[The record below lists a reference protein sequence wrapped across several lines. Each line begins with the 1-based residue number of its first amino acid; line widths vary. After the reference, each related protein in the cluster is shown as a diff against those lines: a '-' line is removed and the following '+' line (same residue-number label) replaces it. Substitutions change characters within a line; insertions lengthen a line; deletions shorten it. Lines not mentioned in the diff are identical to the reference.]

1 METTFKFP
9 EKKEMRVVSSFEPHQ
24 QSIAYKVVELE
35 ENKYLMRKLEEKT
48 ETLGEVL
55 QMYTILKQGYE
66 NVVEQCNDI
75 VVKCTNDLE
84 KRKT

>member
-1 METTFKFP
+1 
-9 EKKEMRVVSSFEPHQ
+9 
-24 QSIAYKVVELE
+24 
-35 ENKYLMRKLEEKT
+35 MRKLEEKT

-84 KRKT
+84 KSKLFIGFILYLLL